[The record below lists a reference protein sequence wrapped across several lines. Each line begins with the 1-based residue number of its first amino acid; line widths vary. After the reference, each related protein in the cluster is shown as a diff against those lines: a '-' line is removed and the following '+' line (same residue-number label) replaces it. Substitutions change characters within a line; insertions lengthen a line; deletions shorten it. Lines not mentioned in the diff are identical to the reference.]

1 MKRQT
6 MRIGL
11 VLAVVGAI
19 AGSAAAQ
26 PYGPGYGGGPGMMR
40 GYEGGPGMMRGYEG
54 GPGMMRGYE
63 GGPGVMRGYG
73 PGPMGGNGP
82 GAGTMGRGYGAA
94 GVGDLTD
101 DQRDK
106 IAKIQED
113 ARRKNWDTMG
123 QLRSEQFRLRG
134 LYSADKL
141 DSEAIADQQRKVD
154 ELRRTMIKS
163 RVETHNQVN
172 SILTPE
178 QRKQLRGQGPWWLQ
192 EDE

>member
-1 MKRQT
+1 MKRQMVT
-6 MRIGL
+6 IGL
-11 VLAVVGAI
+11 ALATVGAI
-19 AGSAAAQ
+19 AGLAVAQ

-40 GYEGGPGMMRGYEG
+40 GYGPGSDGGPGMMRGY
-54 GPGMMRGYE
+54 
-63 GGPGVMRGYG
+63 G
-73 PGPMGGNGP
+73 PGPMNGYGP
-82 GAGTMGRGYGAA
+82 GAGTMGRGGAA
-94 GVGDLTD
+94 VGDLTD

-106 IAKIQED
+106 IARIQED

-123 QLRSEQFRLRG
+123 QLRSEQFKLRA
-134 LYSADKL
+134 LYSAEKL